1 MSRPFRLERLL
12 YSVNAS
18 NQSSSFTSPE
28 KGSSPAGD
36 AHVAGE
42 RSRSL
47 ASYARSG
54 RRPSE
59 SIRSMPSSPNLP
71 TARGSPGLGA
81 DHSLDLASALRQPR
95 DGRRIRVEQ
104 EQDCGAAPLNCRQGP
119 AAGAVLHAQTA
130 APELRFIPL
139 TWTRLWGVTPI
150 PGTCQSPR
158 AIGRTSLA
166 RRPTS
171 LTISN

>member
-1 MSRPFRLERLL
+1 MSRPFRLEHLL

-54 RRPSE
+54 RRPSK

-71 TARGSPGLGA
+71 TARGSPGISGGGSLAGFGVGSVTGWGGSNVGSPAGSCIGLLGGSRSGG
-81 DHSLDLASALRQPR
+81 DIGSWSDFVGVPGLDDMRIFSSLKF
-95 DGRRIRVEQ
+95 GRHAGRFYART
-104 EQDCGAAPLNCRQGP
+104 AGP
-119 AAGAVLHAQTA
+119 AF
-130 APELRFIPL
+130 AP
-139 TWTRLWGVTPI
+139 TRYVT
-150 PGTCQSPR
+150 S
-158 AIGRTSLA
+158 
-166 RRPTS
+166 
-171 LTISN
+171 